1 MGQVKNKPE
10 SLIIKESNDPST
22 KLDLIKKDNHELPSV
37 EIPKD
42 ITESDARD
50 MVYKGSLCM
59 QYMLFQHA
67 FAQVPRVNR
76 LNTLINKIESEL
88 FSEETLQELDKG
100 QLLKL
105 YSLATGQVTD
115 SIGFLERL
123 HTMVQDASE
132 VVKVTKSMSYQDN
145 TVTSLESV
153 KSKVRNND
161 KLRNIKDILIN
172 NILGTND
179 ELLPEDGG
187 DE

>member
-1 MGQVKNKPE
+1 MKQVKNKPE
-10 SLIIKESNDPST
+10 KENSLVELTIVNSN
-22 KLDLIKKDNHELPSV
+22 KYEVPSV
-37 EIPKD
+37 EVPKE

-88 FSEETLQELDKG
+88 FSEETLQELDKS

-132 VVKVTKSMSYQDN
+132 VVKVTKSLSYQDN

-161 KLRNIKDILIN
+161 KLRNIKDILIS
-172 NILGTND
+172 NILGESPE
-179 ELLPEDGG
+179 ELLIEDG
-187 DE
+187 EK